1 MDFEMLIKK
10 LMPKLKAI
18 SRKVN
23 IRYTYCDEDDFMQ
36 EALIYMWEAY
46 RRGELNG
53 KTDSYILQGTYYFL
67 KNYVRKKSKALDRA
81 SISMNCEIDD
91 TGKKVEDTLTLSENT
106 TGIDGSVEIFMLL
119 EEAEEKF
126 TEKEKE
132 VFYYRIE
139 GYTAR
144 EIGSKLG
151 VSHVMVVKIAKSIR
165 VKCRVIREELIS
177 S

>member
-1 MDFEMLIKK
+1 MTFEILVNR

-46 RRGELNG
+46 RRGELEF
-53 KTDSYILQGTYYFL
+53 KTDSYILQGAYYFL
-67 KNYVRKKSKALDRA
+67 KNYIRKKAKGIDRA
-81 SISMNCEIDD
+81 SISMSKEVEIGR
-91 TGKKVEDTLTLSENT
+91 TVEETLTVSANT
-106 TGIDGSVEIFMLL
+106 TGIEESVEIFMLL
-119 EEAEEKF
+119 DEVEQKF
-126 TEKEKE
+126 TDRERK

-139 GYTAR
+139 GYTSR

-151 VSHVMVVKIAKSIR
+151 VSHVMVIKIQKSIR
-165 VKCRVIREELIS
+165 VKCKVIKEELVS
-177 S
+177 V